1 MSRTRTQ
8 VRTRLAVGITLSTVA
23 ITLLLVVATAALASW
38 RADDPDTTAK
48 VGAAQVNGETVLVVA
63 DSSGSGADVAAAS
76 RRDALGWMIV
86 ALAIA
91 VVPSIAVAWVVSSRL
106 MGSVDEAMAAAE
118 RQELER
124 RRRLDEVIHE
134 LRTPL
139 AVAGTNLE
147 LAADDPDVSDDTQRL
162 IDAARRAADRM
173 RRTVDDLA
181 EHGRLSVSTK
191 DGLDLAAEAR
201 AVVAEHTGPARA
213 RGIHLRAVGE
223 GRLAL
228 PEGDRAAV
236 RTALGNLAS
245 NAVRLAPGGSTITV
259 SFGHHEHWAWAAV
272 TDEGPGLAPK
282 LHARVFTR
290 GWRGRHDADRDRGDQ
305 QRGLG
310 LTISRQLIEAHGGLL
325 TVESE
330 EGLGSTFTVWLP
342 LDPDASERLIVQA
355 DRLHPAAR
363 PWALTP
369 ALHASLHHLP
379 VPSP

>member
-1 MSRTRTQ
+1 MNTLGTLSRAR
-8 VRTRLAVGITLSTVA
+8 VRTRLAVGITLSTVV
-23 ITLLLVVATAALASW
+23 ITLLVGVATAALAFW
-38 RADDPDTTAK
+38 RADDPSATAK

-63 DSSGSGADVAAAS
+63 DSSGNATASADDA
-76 RRDALGWMIV
+76 RRDALGWMLV
-86 ALAIA
+86 ALGAA
-91 VVPSIAVAWVVSSRL
+91 VLPSIAVAWVVSARL
-106 MGSVDEAMAAAE
+106 MGTVDDAMANVEHRDA
-118 RQELER
+118 ER

-147 LAADDPDVSDDTQRL
+147 LAASDPHICDDTQRL

-201 AVVAEHTGPARA
+201 AVVTEHAGPARA
-213 RGIHLRAVGE
+213 RSIHLRAAGDH
-223 GRLAL
+223 RLPI

-236 RTALGNLAS
+236 RTALGNLTS

-259 SFGHHEHWAWAAV
+259 SVGVYEEWAWAAV
-272 TDEGPGLAPK
+272 SDEGPGIPDRH
-282 LHARVFTR
+282 HANVFAR
-290 GWRGRHDADRDRGDQ
+290 GWRGRHDKDRERGGE

-310 LTISRQLIEAHGGLL
+310 LTISRQLVEAHGGLL

-342 LDPDASERLIVQA
+342 LTADVDDIDVVEA
-355 DRLHPAAR
+355 DRLHPSAR
-363 PWALTP
+363 PWAR
-369 ALHASLHHLP
+369 
-379 VPSP
+379 

>member
-1 MSRTRTQ
+1 MQLSRSQ
-8 VRTRLAVGITLSTVA
+8 VRTRLAVGITLSTIV
-23 ITLLLVVATAALASW
+23 ITLLVGLVTSLLASW
-38 RADDPDTTAK
+38 RADDPAATAK
-48 VGAAQVNGETVLVVA
+48 VGAAQVNGDTVLVVA
-63 DSSGSGADVAAAS
+63 DSSDAEVAAADA
-76 RRDALGWMIV
+76 RRDALGWMLV
-86 ALAIA
+86 ALGVA
-91 VVPSIAVAWVVSSRL
+91 VVPSVAVAWVVSARL
-106 MGSVDEAMAAAE
+106 MGTVDAAMADAE
-118 RQELER
+118 RQERER
-124 RRRLDEVIHE
+124 RRRLDDVIHE

-147 LAADDPDVSDDTQRL
+147 LAADDPSISDDTQRL

-181 EHGRLSVSTK
+181 EHGRLSVTTK

-213 RGIHLRAVGE
+213 RGIHLVAAGE
-223 GRLAL
+223 GRL
-228 PEGDRAAV
+228 PVSEGDRAAV
-236 RTALGNLAS
+236 RTALGNLTS

-259 SFGHHEHWAWAAV
+259 SFGRFEEWAWAAV

-290 GWRGRHDADRDRGDQ
+290 GWRGRHDADRDRGES

-310 LTISRQLIEAHGGLL
+310 LTISRQLTEAHGGLL

-342 LDPDASERLIVQA
+342 MSAEASERQIVQA

-363 PWALTP
+363 PWRIDAGFTP
-369 ALHASLHHLP
+369 DPASSPCP
-379 VPSP
+379 VS